1 MTHIGHKRATSRS
14 DPNARAGKGLEQLQE
29 SSNRRYEQEQQ
40 DGLQD
45 SHHPRF
51 VVVYSMRHCGFRTGR
66 RRTASRSLNRKGPA
80 GEPLTTYDPRCAPEC
95 ICLGGQTTAPH
106 HLSGPPPPAKAGF
119 EIVRVA
125 VPTAS
130 AATASMIAS
139 DVFMSRLLSDRR

>member
-1 MTHIGHKRATSRS
+1 MGSKTPITHDSSYFIPSVIDFRMGHQ
-14 DPNARAGKGLEQLQE
+14 G
-29 SSNRRYEQEQQ
+29 
-40 DGLQD
+40 
-45 SHHPRF
+45 
-51 VVVYSMRHCGFRTGR
+51 
-66 RRTASRSLNRKGPA
+66 TASRASPIERPA
-80 GEPLTTYDPRCAPEC
+80 GEFLATYDPRCAPDC

-119 EIVRVA
+119 EFARVA